1 MNIASHDSRKFGW
14 RIVGIA
20 LAALL
25 FALSVVEL
33 MLHADGDAQIWR
45 GLALSSLYLALYLSQ
60 RRMFVPARRRR
71 W

>member
-1 MNIASHDSRKFGW
+1 MNIVPRDSCKSGW
-14 RIVGIA
+14 RTVGIT

-33 MLHADGDAQIWR
+33 MLQADGDAGTWR
-45 GLALSSLYLALYLSQ
+45 GLALASLYLALCLGQ
-60 RRMFVPARRRR
+60 RHPFAPARHRR